1 MAPDFSGLSHTGF
14 SVRLSQ
20 FLRKPVALYFCPGGL
35 DEACTD
41 LLVAL
46 RDQWLRYNQKLGM
59 VIAVVPNS
67 QQENLAFA
75 SEHELP
81 LLLVA
86 DTDGLIQRSYGIVAA
101 AAGSPPEH
109 VGWLIGV
116 DRKALR
122 TFVHPAG
129 PDHATELASLVGA
142 LVQSGPGGAR

>member
-1 MAPDFSGLSHTGF
+1 MRTRAFCLLLGAVLACRGEASRDAPSAPAPLGRKLEVGDVAPDFSGLSHTGF
-14 SVRLSQ
+14 NVRLSQ
-20 FLRKPVALYFCPGGL
+20 FLRKPVAVYFCSGGL

-81 LLLVA
+81 LL
-86 DTDGLIQRSYGIVAA
+86 
-101 AAGSPPEH
+101 
-109 VGWLIGV
+109 
-116 DRKALR
+116 
-122 TFVHPAG
+122 
-129 PDHATELASLVGA
+129 
-142 LVQSGPGGAR
+142 